1 MGNKSRKMK
10 ECMAVGI
17 AESVVAVVME
27 ESVVAVVVV
36 VIAKS
41 MVAVVMAVTRTRNS
55 KELDIKP
62 ALDTMMQ
69 TRIQQSKY

>member
-1 MGNKSRKMK
+1 MGNKSRKPK

-27 ESVVAVVVV
+27 ETVVAVVVV

-41 MVAVVMAVTRTRNS
+41 VMAVTRTRNS
-55 KELDIKP
+55 KELDVKP
-62 ALDTMMQ
+62 ALDTTMQ